1 MTNSHVALL
10 AFGAALTG
18 AWLSSA
24 AGTAPQAPAVPQ
36 ASAPSAAQPAA
47 VEPQSRL
54 DLESEVTR
62 LAARLEAAP
71 RPTSPV
77 RNPFTLARRL
87 RTEMSPTEASGGGLL
102 QSEADQVPLAVVGWA
117 VADTP
122 HITLAGVGAERTP
135 NGRVH
140 TAILS
145 ADGRVFLSRVG
156 DEVMGRYQVR
166 EVTAAAATLLDLET
180 RETLHLALP

>member
-1 MTNSHVALL
+1 MTNSRVALL
-10 AFGAALTG
+10 ALGAALMG

-24 AGTAPQAPAVPQ
+24 AGTAPRAPDELQ
-36 ASAPSAAQPAA
+36 ASPPSAAPPL
-47 VEPQSRL
+47 VGEPQPRL
-54 DLESEVTR
+54 DLEREVAG

-77 RNPFTLARRL
+77 RNPFTLARRPRSQVL
-87 RTEMSPTEASGGGLL
+87 STQASGGHVL
-102 QSEADQVPLAVVGWA
+102 QPGAEQMASAVVGWA

-122 HITLAGVGAERTP
+122 PITLVGVGAERTP
-135 NGRVH
+135 TGRVH

-180 RETLHLALP
+180 REALHLALP

>member
-1 MTNSHVALL
+1 MTNSRVALL
-10 AFGAALTG
+10 ALGAALTG

-24 AGTAPQAPAVPQ
+24 AGTAPRVPAEPQ
-36 ASAPSAAQPAA
+36 ASPSSAAPTK
-47 VEPQSRL
+47 VDEPQLRL
-54 DLESEVTR
+54 DLKREVAG

-77 RNPFTLARRL
+77 RNPFTLARRP
-87 RTEMSPTEASGGGLL
+87 RTEVSAAEASGGRLL

-122 HITLAGVGAERTP
+122 SITLAGVGAERTP
-135 NGRVH
+135 TGRVH
-140 TAILS
+140 TAVLS

-180 RETLHLALP
+180 RESLHLTLP

>member
-1 MTNSHVALL
+1 MTNSRVALL
-10 AFGAALTG
+10 ALGAALMG

-24 AGTAPQAPAVPQ
+24 AGTAPRAAAEPQ
-36 ASAPSAAQPAA
+36 ASPLSAASPR
-47 VEPQSRL
+47 VGEPQLRL
-54 DLESEVTR
+54 DLEREVAG

-77 RNPFTLARRL
+77 RNPFTLARRS
-87 RTEMSPTEASGGGLL
+87 RTEVSPAEASGGSVL
-102 QSEADQVPLAVVGWA
+102 QSDADQVPSAVVGWA

-122 HITLAGVGAERTP
+122 SITLAGVGAQRTP
-135 NGRVH
+135 TGRVH

-166 EVTAAAATLLDLET
+166 EVTAAAAMLLDLET
-180 RETLHLALP
+180 RETLHLTLP